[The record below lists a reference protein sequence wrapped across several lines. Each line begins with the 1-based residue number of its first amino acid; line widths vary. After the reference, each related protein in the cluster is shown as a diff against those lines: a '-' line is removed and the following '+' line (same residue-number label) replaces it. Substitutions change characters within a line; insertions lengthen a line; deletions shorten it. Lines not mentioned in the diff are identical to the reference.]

1 MARTVQLLRHD
12 AYCPILNTVHAIKA
26 EQPIRFENFAI
37 VMINVV
43 TDKGRMQNIKLEV
56 IVSQVEGH
64 MVNFSP
70 NRQVFI

>member
-1 MARTVQLLRHD
+1 
-12 AYCPILNTVHAIKA
+12 
-26 EQPIRFENFAI
+26 
-37 VMINVV
+37 MINVV

-70 NRQVFI
+70 NRLVFI